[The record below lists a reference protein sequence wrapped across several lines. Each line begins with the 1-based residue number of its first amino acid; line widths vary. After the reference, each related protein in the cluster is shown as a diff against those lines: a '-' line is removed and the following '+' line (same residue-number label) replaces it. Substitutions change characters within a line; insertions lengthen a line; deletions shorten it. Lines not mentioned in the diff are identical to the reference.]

1 MNVNLQLTNQT
12 LIIQNKT
19 KKKKKT
25 QFVFVVVSKTNCE
38 IKAKIENV
46 KR

>member
-1 MNVNLQLTNQT
+1 MNVNLQLSKQT
-12 LIIQNKT
+12 LIIQNK
-19 KKKKKT
+19 KKKKNT

>member
-19 KKKKKT
+19 KKKKKKKKNPVRIRSRK
-25 QFVFVVVSKTNCE
+25 QNKL
-38 IKAKIENV
+38 
-46 KR
+46 

>member
-12 LIIQNKT
+12 LIIQNQ
-19 KKKKKT
+19 KKKKKKNT
-25 QFVFVVVSKTNCE
+25 QFVVVTKTNCE

>member
-12 LIIQNKT
+12 LIIQNKN
-19 KKKKKT
+19 KKNT
-25 QFVFVVVSKTNCE
+25 QFVVVSKTNCE
-38 IKAKIENV
+38 IKAKIENA

>member
-19 KKKKKT
+19 KKKKKKKNPVRIRSRK
-25 QFVFVVVSKTNCE
+25 QNKL
-38 IKAKIENV
+38 
-46 KR
+46 

>member
-12 LIIQNKT
+12 LIIQ
-19 KKKKKT
+19 KKNT

>member
-12 LIIQNKT
+12 LIIQNKN
-19 KKKKKT
+19 KKKKNT
-25 QFVFVVVSKTNCE
+25 QFVVVSKTNCE
-38 IKAKIENV
+38 IKAKIENA